1 MSSPINFIPGFEAV
15 HSPSPDNQLWQ
26 YLQNQDPEI
35 FQDIARNSSPEV
47 LEILSHNIRSLVG
60 SLPPEQF
67 GVQVITS
74 RESLAKMLSG
84 AMMGGYFLR
93 VMEQRLALERA
104 LGNSPTSTNS
114 QTSTSVAPAQAEEG
128 NS

>member
-15 HSPSPDNQLWQ
+15 QSPSPDNRLWQ
-26 YLQNQDPEI
+26 YLQTQDPDI

-47 LEILSHNIRSLVG
+47 LEILGHNIRSLVG

-67 GVQVITS
+67 GVQIVTN

-93 VMEQRLALERA
+93 VMEQRLALEQS
-104 LGNSPTSTNS
+104 LGNSSTPATPPQS
-114 QTSTSVAPAQAEEG
+114 QAG
-128 NS
+128 NL

>member
-15 HSPSPDNQLWQ
+15 QSPSPNNRLWQ
-26 YLQNQDPEI
+26 YLQTQDPNV

-60 SLPPEQF
+60 ALPPEQF
-67 GVQVITS
+67 GVQVVTS

-93 VMEQRLALERA
+93 VMEQRLALEQA
-104 LGNSPTSTNS
+104 LGNSPASI
-114 QTSTSVAPAQAEEG
+114 SVAPAQAPAQPEEG